1 MDFWLIVC
9 AVGFL
14 GLIEAISKY
23 TNAPLKPR
31 PARPSQLDRCFVPDE
46 DWVGTPML

>member
-9 AVGFL
+9 AVAFL

-23 TNAPLKPR
+23 IRTPLKLR
-31 PARPSQLDRCFVPDE
+31 PARPSQLDRCFVSDE
-46 DWVGTPML
+46 DWVGVPML